1 MRTQVEASASV
12 KRKEEAGGESCAPN
26 AHLFCPPELTM
37 LEKVGVECLV
47 QC

>member
-12 KRKEEAGGESCAPN
+12 KRKEEVGGESCAPN
-26 AHLFCPPELTM
+26 AHLFCPPELAM
-37 LEKVGVECLV
+37 LEKAGVERLV

>member
-1 MRTQVEASASV
+1 MRTQVEASV
-12 KRKEEAGGESCAPN
+12 KRKEEVGGESCAPN

-37 LEKVGVECLV
+37 LEKAGVERLV